1 MAIRR
6 QATTQPTNQQVFKP
20 RDTLGSF
27 SKIFPMLYVG
37 FAVVMVL
44 LLVAAYFLNM
54 WIVPIMGAIPMASV
68 ILTGTFTTRMQN
80 TRVVI
85 DGDRIRLVQGKQV
98 TLNLPWHTITRL
110 TIRDVQGGNMYELW
124 VKEKAT
130 PLMADFFEDGDKLL
144 KAVSA
149 RTSLAWEKL

>member
-1 MAIRR
+1 
-6 QATTQPTNQQVFKP
+6 
-20 RDTLGSF
+20 
-27 SKIFPMLYVG
+27 
-37 FAVVMVL
+37 
-44 LLVAAYFLNM
+44 
-54 WIVPIMGAIPMASV
+54 
-68 ILTGTFTTRMQN
+68 MQN

-85 DGDRIRLVQGKQV
+85 DGDRIRVVQGKLV

-149 RTSLAWEKL
+149 RTSLAWEKI